1 MKKNRLVNP
10 LYEKRLTETN
20 ILRGY
25 QTVFI
30 IFHDHDDSDITIV
43 FKLKYIITKW
53 RNVTLVKEKCRLVI
67 RKYTFSKQ
75 IN

>member
-1 MKKNRLVNP
+1 M
-10 LYEKRLTETN
+10 
-20 ILRGY
+20 
-25 QTVFI
+25 FI

-53 RNVTLVKEKCRLVI
+53 HNVTLVKEKCRLVI

-75 IN
+75 IH